1 MISELLSNDLFDS
14 VALKLFFFFSEDTL
28 IVNTQISVCVHVHAH
43 VNTCA

>member
-14 VALKLFFFFSEDTL
+14 VALKLFFFSANTL
-28 IVNTQISVCVHVHAH
+28 DVNTQIRVCVHVHAH